1 MMKKK
6 NYIVHYTINFE
17 SHDYLAEGYMHVED
31 GDYVYDEE
39 GNEGIVKNSDDA
51 MQFVIN
57 YYEGNGEDRMVDIPA
72 FIWEHENMIGD
83 TCCDIGEVET
93 SS

>member
-1 MMKKK
+1 
-6 NYIVHYTINFE
+6 
-17 SHDYLAEGYMHVED
+17 MHVED

-57 YYEGNGEDRMVDIPA
+57 YYEGNGVVSVPDVLQPYMSG
-72 FIWEHENMIGD
+72 MKKIGLK
-83 TCCDIGEVET
+83 
-93 SS
+93 S